1 MPEALRVRTVT
12 KAFGGLLA
20 VHGLDFTLHQGEI
33 MGIIG
38 PNGAGK
44 TTAINLISGVYRPD
58 RGSVHVEDRDV
69 TGLRPHRIVRHGLCR
84 TFQATILFRQ
94 ATVEENVA
102 RGAHLML
109 ETGLWGGV
117 LRTAAVRERQ
127 ARARERIQTL
137 LRFTDLHA
145 VRGQPAGS
153 LPYGRQKLLGVTMA
167 LATAPRVLLLDEP
180 AAGLN
185 PEEAR
190 AMTEI
195 IRKINADGVSLV
207 VIDHNVR
214 FMMGLCRRILV
225 MHHGEKI
232 AEGPPGEIQRDPR
245 VIEAYLGRSDGAA

>member
-1 MPEALRVRTVT
+1 MKPSAS
-12 KAFGGLLA
+12 A
-20 VHGLDFTLHQGEI
+20 
-33 MGIIG
+33 
-38 PNGAGK
+38 AG
-44 TTAINLISGVYRPD
+44 
-58 RGSVHVEDRDV
+58 
-69 TGLRPHRIVRHGLCR
+69 
-84 TFQATILFRQ
+84 
-94 ATVEENVA
+94 
-102 RGAHLML
+102 
-109 ETGLWGGV
+109 
-117 LRTAAVRERQ
+117 
-127 ARARERIQTL
+127 
-137 LRFTDLHA
+137 
-145 VRGQPAGS
+145 GQPAGS

-232 AEGPPGEIQRDPR
+232 AEGPPAEIQRDPR